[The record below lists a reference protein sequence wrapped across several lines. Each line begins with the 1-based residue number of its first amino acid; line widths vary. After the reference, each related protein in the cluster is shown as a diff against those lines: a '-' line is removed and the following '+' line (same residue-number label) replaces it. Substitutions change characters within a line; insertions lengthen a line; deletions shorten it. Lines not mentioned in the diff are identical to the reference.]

1 MGHPVLGQALEKTV
15 VLRTMPTSQNR
26 DRGHPVLWQARKT
39 VVLRTMPVEADPN
52 GKAAG
57 DPG

>member
-15 VLRTMPTSQNR
+15 VLPTMS
-26 DRGHPVLWQARKT
+26 
-39 VVLRTMPVEADPN
+39 VEADPN